1 MAQQQQ
7 QQPVAFLKPA
17 TWGSLKFAQTLK
29 EKLFSGK
36 GANEVARVGKEN
48 EYVPNAA
55 PPKVDLSHL
64 QTLGPRRHV
73 AQRYALQP
81 NLNVSR
87 QNSAPQPSN
96 PGLRGL
102 VAPGA
107 QAPPQHD
114 FYVQPLQ
121 IPQQQA
127 AQQQRPSTPS
137 SPTMRGRAP
146 LGQSSNPNFV
156 NSNIATR
163 LPTPVRINSVP
174 SPSAPSRSSDLAMAL
189 PKPPSPSRS
198 LSQGGMGGSP
208 FAGAAVSPATSTA
221 TSTGF
226 SIPVPPPVVP
236 GAARGPQQPPHRAA
250 QPWATSS
257 GGAPAAARAHSST
270 ATSRPSAAPG
280 PERSILA
287 SLQPRNAS
295 ILTPTGAQHQQH
307 ASTVSGATPAGVSG
321 APDGPQQQPQK
332 KAVVAMPAPP
342 PPLVSVSSAITVPAL
357 QQALQQAL
365 AAAVERKPETF
376 KVDNF
381 QQLFDSMMH
390 PGHTGK
396 LDGPLPDELADDV
409 KYSDN
414 WYKHCRDW
422 NAKNKPA
429 EVYTVAPP
437 AAAPAPAEQ
446 AVPETP
452 KSGLR
457 SQWSL
462 DEPPMS
468 EACCRALD
476 IAHHGLKKVL
486 TPAHSSRSVSQAVGT
501 PSVSRAAASSI
512 LAQRLEQLDDTAA
525 SRPAAPAAGRPDA
538 TPTSSAIHRA
548 ADALASPALDAA
560 ASPSQRGQ
568 VAVASPPPVASAA
581 GSTNA
586 SPVSAALA
594 ARALAASASAMA
606 LGTAICSTPDRTASA
621 FAAAVAA
628 VGIRT
633 AAVMALVDGHETPV
647 VPTAAKAS
655 IRDLLSPTPT
665 RGGAGGPPSN
675 VTTPGGPLTPGGAC
689 STAAPSAAAT
699 PAQAGASSTAATPT
713 TDGRR
718 AQSASPEPRE
728 TSELSA
734 VEALLAAAASCS
746 EGLERSLVAAV
757 GGQQEAELATAPP
770 EASMA
775 AAAPAPTPIAADAAP
790 ELPTL
795 APVQAPQPVAAQEAV
810 WSPNFPPVEASAS
823 TSAAS
828 AAAAGPARQYVPS
841 PVTLMQNAP
850 RELPTPNPA
859 FFNSLHSAPS
869 GAGNLAAAVAVVAAA
884 QHAASVVGV
893 QMRDPAGPSTST
905 APPAADPLNEITTGI
920 QQLTALKRTI
930 LAEDKAVDVTGITQ
944 VLQLKMAVE
953 QLLART
959 STAAAAASV
968 ASQAPAAPA
977 AAAPVPAMHDA
988 HQQQQQQQAGTPQ
1001 RKLSRSASFSAFIK
1015 GIFSPKSAN
1024 NAAAQ
1029 PAAVPASPS
1038 ASRAFGTSNA
1048 VNVAAAAPASPA
1060 LHMPGSGAV
1069 GVQVARPASA
1079 SALPRHVASPSV
1091 ADRGRYA
1098 VLHQRAAARLAQA
1111 AAEPVPAAAN
1121 PQSQQRGDVWRRYE
1135 EKIATHRQQ
1144 LDTTKSQLDDAVRK
1158 LHDMQAE
1165 FDELLLCLGME
1176 SAKNRALC
1184 NAMRAAGIDPEPIMA
1199 AIESEWLAGNGEQ

>member
-7 QQPVAFLKPA
+7 QPVVFLKPA

-36 GANEVARVGKEN
+36 SGNDSARVGKEN
-48 EYVPNAA
+48 EYVPSAA

-81 NLNVSR
+81 NLSVSR
-87 QNSAPQPSN
+87 QLSAPQPTN
-96 PGLRGL
+96 PGLLGL
-102 VAPGA
+102 VPPGA
-107 QAPPQHD
+107 QAQQQFH
-114 FYVQPLQ
+114 VKPLQ
-121 IPQQQA
+121 IPQQEA
-127 AQQQRPSTPS
+127 PPQQRPSTPS
-137 SPTMRGRAP
+137 SPTMRGRTP
-146 LGQSSNPNFV
+146 LGQTSNPNFV
-156 NSNIATR
+156 SSNIATR

-174 SPSAPSRSSDLAMAL
+174 SPSAPSSSGNLAMVL

-198 LSQGGMGGSP
+198 LSQGGVGGSP
-208 FAGAAVSPATSTA
+208 FAGAAATASPATSTA

-226 SIPVPPPVVP
+226 SIPVPPPVMP
-236 GAARGPQQPPHRAA
+236 GIVRGPQQPPQRAA
-250 QPWATSS
+250 QPWAISS
-257 GGAPAAARAHSST
+257 GGVPAARAHSST
-270 ATSRPSAAPG
+270 ATSRPSAAAPG
-280 PERSILA
+280 TERSILA
-287 SLQPRNAS
+287 SVQPRNAS
-295 ILTPTGAQHQQH
+295 ILTPSAVQQQQQQRGQH
-307 ASTVSGATPAGVSG
+307 ASTVLGVAPASASVTPDSA
-321 APDGPQQQPQK
+321 QQPQK
-332 KAVVAMPAPP
+332 KTAVAMPAAPQ
-342 PPLVSVSSAITVPAL
+342 PLISVSSAITVPAL

-365 AAAVERKPETF
+365 LAAVEKKPETF

-422 NAKNKPA
+422 NAKNKPTEA
-429 EVYTVAPP
+429 YSVPP
-437 AAAPAPAEQ
+437 PQPAPAEQ
-446 AVPETP
+446 PVPETP

-457 SQWSL
+457 PQWSL
-462 DEPPMS
+462 DEAPMS

-501 PSVSRAAASSI
+501 PSVSRPAASSI
-512 LAQRLEQLDDTAA
+512 LAQRSDLLDDTAA
-525 SRPAAPAAGRPDA
+525 SRPAASATARPDA
-538 TPTSSAIHRA
+538 TPTSSTAAQA
-548 ADALASPALDAA
+548 ADALAALAQ
-560 ASPSQRGQ
+560 AS
-568 VAVASPPPVASAA
+568 SPPQRAQMVATSPVTASAA

-606 LGTAICSTPDRTASA
+606 LGTAICSTPERPSSA
-621 FAAAVAA
+621 LAAAAA
-628 VGIRT
+628 ALGIRT

-655 IRDLLSPTPT
+655 IKDLLSPTPT

-699 PAQAGASSTAATPT
+699 PAQAGVSSTAATPT
-713 TDGRR
+713 TDARR
-718 AQSASPEPRE
+718 AQSASPACEVPD
-728 TSELSA
+728 LAA
-734 VEALLAAAASCS
+734 VEARLAAAASCS
-746 EGLERSLVAAV
+746 AGLEQSLAAV
-757 GGQQEAELATAPP
+757 AGVAGQEAGAAIKPP
-770 EASMA
+770 ELSLA
-775 AAAPAPTPIAADAAP
+775 AAAPIDAPVAAVTAAEP
-790 ELPTL
+790 ELPKL
-795 APVQAPQPVAAQEAV
+795 AQLQAPQPVPTQEAV
-810 WSPNFPPVEASAS
+810 WSPNFPPVDAAAS
-823 TSAAS
+823 TSS
-828 AAAAGPARQYVPS
+828 RQYVPS

-850 RELPTPNPA
+850 RDLPTPA
-859 FFNSLHSAPS
+859 IFNGVTSVPS
-869 GAGNLAAAVAVVAAA
+869 GTGSLAAAVAVVAAP
-884 QHAASVVGV
+884 QHAASVAGV

-920 QQLTALKRTI
+920 QQLTALKHTI

-959 STAAAAASV
+959 STAAAAVNV
-968 ASQAPAAPA
+968 ASQAPVAPA
-977 AAAPVPAMHDA
+977 AAAAAVAVAGAAHDA
-988 HQQQQQQQAGTPQ
+988 QQQQQVGTPQ

-1015 GIFSPKSAN
+1015 GIFSPKSASK
-1024 NAAAQ
+1024 AAPQ
-1029 PAAVPASPS
+1029 AVPASPS
-1038 ASRAFGTSNA
+1038 AGRAFGTAHA
-1048 VNVAAAAPASPA
+1048 VNVATAAPASPA
-1060 LHMPGSGAV
+1060 LNVPGSGAV
-1069 GVQVARPASA
+1069 GVQPARPASA

-1091 ADRGRYA
+1091 TDRGRYA

-1111 AAEPVPAAAN
+1111 AAEPAAAAVH
-1121 PQSQQRGDVWRRYE
+1121 PPLQQRGDVWRRYE
-1135 EKIATHRQQ
+1135 EKIASHRQQ
-1144 LDTTKSQLDDAVRK
+1144 LDTTKSQLDEAVRK

-1184 NAMRAAGIDPEPIMA
+1184 DAMRAAGIDPEPIMA
-1199 AIESEWLAGNGEQ
+1199 AIEAEWLAGNGEQ

>member
-1 MAQQQQ
+1 MAQQQ

-36 GANEVARVGKEN
+36 GANEAARVGKEN
-48 EYVPNAA
+48 EYVPSAA
-55 PPKVDLSHL
+55 PPKVDMSHL

-87 QNSAPQPSN
+87 QHTAPQPANS
-96 PGLRGL
+96 GLRGL
-102 VAPGA
+102 VGPGA
-107 QAPPQHD
+107 PAPLQQQFH
-114 FYVQPLQ
+114 VQPLP
-121 IPQQQA
+121 IYQQQQEP
-127 AQQQRPSTPS
+127 QQQRPSTPS

-163 LPTPVRINSVP
+163 LPTPVRINSLP
-174 SPSAPSRSSDLAMAL
+174 SPAAPSSSSNLAMAL

-208 FAGAAVSPATSTA
+208 FAGAAAASPATSTA

-236 GAARGPQQPPHRAA
+236 GVARGPQQPPQRAA

-257 GGAPAAARAHSST
+257 GGAPAARAHSST
-270 ATSRPSAAPG
+270 ATSRPTAAPG

-287 SLQPRNAS
+287 SVQPRNAS
-295 ILTPTGAQHQQH
+295 IPTPPAPQHQQH
-307 ASTVSGATPAGVSG
+307 ASTVIGATLAGASG
-321 APDGPQQQPQK
+321 TPDSAQQPQAK
-332 KAVVAMPAPP
+332 TVVAMPAAP
-342 PPLVSVSSAITVPAL
+342 PPLISVSSAITVPAL

-365 AAAVERKPETF
+365 LAAVEKKPETF

-429 EVYTVAPP
+429 EAYIAVPP
-437 AAAPAPAEQ
+437 APAVVAEQ

-462 DEPPMS
+462 DEAPMS

-501 PSVSRAAASSI
+501 PSVSRPAASSI
-512 LAQRLEQLDDTAA
+512 LAQRSELLDDTAA
-525 SRPAAPAAGRPDA
+525 SRPAPAASDRPDA
-538 TPTSSAIHRA
+538 TPTSSTVARTT
-548 ADALASPALDAA
+548 DVLESPVQDAA
-560 ASPSQRGQ
+560 ALPPQEAQLTATSPL
-568 VAVASPPPVASAA
+568 VASAA

-594 ARALAASASAMA
+594 ARALVASANAIA
-606 LGTAICSTPDRTASA
+606 LGTAICSTPDRPSSA
-621 FAAAVAA
+621 FAAAAAA

-699 PAQAGASSTAATPT
+699 PAQAGISSSAATPT
-713 TDGRR
+713 TDARR
-718 AQSASPEPRE
+718 AQSASPACEVPD
-728 TSELSA
+728 LSVA
-734 VEALLAAAASCS
+734 EARLAAAASCS
-746 EGLERSLVAAV
+746 EGLEQSLAVAAAIA
-757 GGQQEAELATAPP
+757 GQQEA
-770 EASMA
+770 
-775 AAAPAPTPIAADAAP
+775 IAAQETSMFAAGGAAP
-790 ELPTL
+790 ELPAV
-795 APVQAPQPVAAQEAV
+795 APVQAPQPAAAQEAI
-810 WSPNFPPVEASAS
+810 WSPNFPAVEA
-823 TSAAS
+823 T
-828 AAAAGPARQYVPS
+828 AGAARQYVPS

-859 FFNSLHSAPS
+859 FFNSINNAPS
-869 GAGNLAAAVAVVAAA
+869 GAANLAAAVAVVAAP
-884 QHAASVVGV
+884 QHAACGVWV
-893 QMRDPAGPSTST
+893 QMRDPAGPSTSS
-905 APPAADPLNEITTGI
+905 APPAVDPLNEITTGI
-920 QQLTALKRTI
+920 QQLTALKHTI

-959 STAAAAASV
+959 STAAAAVTV

-977 AAAPVPAMHDA
+977 AAPPAQEHSA
-988 HQQQQQQQAGTPQ
+988 QQQQQPGTPQ

-1015 GIFSPKSAN
+1015 GIFSPKSASK
-1024 NAAAQ
+1024 AAPQAAH
-1029 PAAVPASPS
+1029 AAVPASPS
-1038 ASRAFGTSNA
+1038 AARAFGTSNA
-1048 VNVAAAAPASPA
+1048 ANLAAAAPASPA
-1060 LHMPGSGAV
+1060 VNVPGSGAV
-1069 GVQVARPASA
+1069 GVQAARPASA

-1111 AAEPVPAAAN
+1111 AAEPAPAATN
-1121 PQSQQRGDVWRRYE
+1121 PQVQQRGDVWRRYE
-1135 EKIATHRQQ
+1135 EKITSHRHQ
-1144 LDTTKSQLDDAVRK
+1144 LDTTKSQLDEAVRK
-1158 LHDMQAE
+1158 LRDMQAE

-1184 NAMRAAGIDPEPIMA
+1184 DAMLAAGIDPEPIMA
-1199 AIESEWLAGNGEQ
+1199 AIEAEWLAGNGEQ